1 MQCLDCPTIVFSGCR
16 GAARPAQQ
24 EFLGMMMKRGLLAAL
39 GLLAGA
45 SAAMA
50 PNSAVAQDTRPLRS
64 AIDATFAPHAMPKVS
79 GGLEGFNIDVV
90 QDIARRIGRP
100 IEVAGTQFAGLI
112 PGLQAGTYDFL
123 TAVVTVTPERAQ
135 QMLFLEGFV
144 DADFRFVTQRGAP
157 DITGLADLKGKVI
170 AVQTGSIYEKWVQD
184 QAATIGWSAQSFATS
199 TDAAQAVLSGRAYA
213 TVTASTVAGWVAK
226 SNPRLR
232 ASFTHKTGLVWS
244 MPFRNDSTALRNQF
258 EVALECM
265 KKDGTLARLHE
276 RWFGE
281 PPAPGSA
288 AATVF
293 PGSGVPGM
301 PGYDPAPV
309 TAACS

>member
-1 MQCLDCPTIVFSGCR
+1 
-16 GAARPAQQ
+16 
-24 EFLGMMMKRGLLAAL
+24 MMMKRGLLASLA
-39 GLLAGA
+39 LLAGA
-45 SAAMA
+45 SVAM
-50 PNSAVAQDTRPLRS
+50 AQDTRPLRS

-79 GGLEGFNIDVV
+79 GGLEGFNIDLV

-100 IEVAGTQFAGLI
+100 IEVIGTQFAGLI

-123 TAVVTVTPERAQ
+123 TAVVTVTPERSE

-157 DITGLADLKGKVI
+157 DIAGIEELRGKVI
-170 AVQTGSIYEKWVQD
+170 AVQTGSIYEKWVKD
-184 QAATIGWSAQSFATS
+184 QEATVGWTAQSFATS

-226 SNPRLR
+226 NNPRLK
-232 ASFTHKTGLVWS
+232 ASFTHRTGLVWS
-244 MPFRNDSTALRNQF
+244 MPFRRDSAALRDVM
-258 EVALECM
+258 EAALECM
-265 KKDGTLARLHE
+265 KKDGTMARLHE

-293 PGSGVPGM
+293 PGRGVPGM
-301 PGYDPAPV
+301 PGYDPTPV